1 MSASSASRDP
11 VRETD
16 RVSGDGG
23 SSGRQLATGPLT
35 GLAVLVAALGSLL
48 VWLTPLDGLGI
59 GARVVALAVALVAV
73 AIGARAR
80 SWRAL
85 AAPIVVAMLLAVNLL
100 RLIGN

>member
-1 MSASSASRDP
+1 MRK
-11 VRETD
+11 
-16 RVSGDGG
+16 
-23 SSGRQLATGPLT
+23 PLT
-35 GLAVLVAALGSLL
+35 LRVLSALDRKSWLALGGFL
-48 VWLTPLDGLGI
+48 
-59 GARVVALAVALVAV
+59 ALALIVVPFLHLNFPEGSALHVSTYAITLIGKIMCYALVAV